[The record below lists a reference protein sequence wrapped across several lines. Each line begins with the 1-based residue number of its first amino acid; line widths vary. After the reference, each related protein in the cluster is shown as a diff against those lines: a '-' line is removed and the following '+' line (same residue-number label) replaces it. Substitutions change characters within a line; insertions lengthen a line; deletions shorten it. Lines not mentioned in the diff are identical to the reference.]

1 MGIVKKAKNGTRAVA
16 DGLATTRRFVK
27 DLRGANSIQDVID
40 AIIDVPTSRIEN
52 KVNQLRAKHPG
63 ATPAEIQEIVTKQ
76 FRKLAASTSGA
87 AGAAAAV
94 PGLGTA
100 AALGL
105 SSAQLTGF
113 VSEAGYYVLTL
124 AHIHGIPLEDKD
136 KRRLLVLTAL
146 MGEQGEQIATSQFGF
161 TTLTALKGYASDVQ
175 RQTINQGN
183 RKLAKMA
190 AKRAA
195 RKGTTAMLGRL
206 MPYGI
211 GAGLGWVIGRSMAGN
226 VIDGAINALGTPP
239 ATFSYPVTIDVE
251 ANPQEIQTKQ

>member
-1 MGIVKKAKNGTRAVA
+1 MRLAKKAKNGTRAVA
-16 DGLATTRRFVK
+16 EGISTTRRFAK
-27 DLRGANSIQDVID
+27 DLRKADSIQDVID
-40 AIIDVPTSRIEN
+40 AMIDVPTSRIEN
-52 KVNQLRAKHPG
+52 KVNQLRAKNPG
-63 ATPAEIQEIVTKQ
+63 ATPADIQEIVTKQ
-76 FRKLAASTSGA
+76 FRKLAATTSGA

-124 AHIHGIPLEDKD
+124 AHIHGIALEDKE

-146 MGEQGEQIATSQFGF
+146 MGEQGEEIATSQFGF

-175 RQTINQGN
+175 RQTINQVN
-183 RKLAKMA
+183 RKLTKMA

-195 RKGTTAMLGRL
+195 RTGTKAMLGRL

-226 VIDGAINALGTPP
+226 VIDGALNALGTPP
-239 ATFSYPVTIDVE
+239 PTFSYPLTIEVE
-251 ANPQEIQTKQ
+251 VQAQETQGK